1 MSFTSYII
9 HAGATYALLLGA
21 LLVGSDL
28 EEASAFVPSSARSL
42 FRRHPSIRPAWTD
55 KSFDFSSAQ
64 GWETYYKTGSEEED
78 DAKVVVE
85 WHASVPL
92 EVIADKVPLE
102 AECLMVGT
110 GLSHLP
116 AAVLER
122 RQASITLQD
131 SSETCI
137 QQLKERYGE
146 TMKYA
151 VGDATKL
158 SDFVQG
164 DFDMVLDKGLM
175 DAIFCGEGYDAP
187 IRTLLEESS
196 RVLKTGGA
204 YLLVGYRLPTS
215 THEFLVEAGQEVGL
229 EWEFDGAGSND
240 RVGISIARK
249 MM

>member
-1 MSFTSYII
+1 MSFTSCII
-9 HAGATYALLLGA
+9 PARATYALLLGA
-21 LLVGSDL
+21 LVVSGLE
-28 EEASAFVPSSARSL
+28 EEASAFVTSFARSL
-42 FRRHPSIRPAWTD
+42 FRRHPFARAAWTD

-64 GWETYYKTGSEEED
+64 GWEGYYKTGSEEE

-92 EVIADKVPLE
+92 EEIADKVPLE

-116 AAVLER
+116 GAVLER
-122 RQASITLQD
+122 RQTSITLQD
-131 SSETCI
+131 SSATCI
-137 QQLKERYGE
+137 QQLRERYGE
-146 TMKYA
+146 TVKYA

-158 SDFVQG
+158 SNFVQG

-175 DAIFCGEGYDAP
+175 DAIFCGEGWDAP
-187 IRTLLEESS
+187 ITALLEESS
-196 RVLKTGGA
+196 RVLKKGGA

-215 THEFLVEAGQEVGL
+215 THEFLVEAGQKVGL
-229 EWEFDGAGSND
+229 EWEFDGEGSND
-240 RVGISIARK
+240 QVGISIARK